1 MQPVLLLLC
10 RGFEVYEAAAF
21 HDVLGWSG
29 AEGGPEVPVVTVG
42 REPEVRGTFGLAV
55 KPDRLLA
62 DVDSADY
69 SALAV
74 PGGFE
79 DHGYYKDA
87 YSEPVAALIRSFAA
101 AEKPVASICI
111 GALPVAN
118 SGVLRGRRATTYHL
132 GGGRR
137 REQLAEFGAEVVD
150 ERVVRDGGIITSTS
164 PETAV
169 DVALAL
175 LADLTDAANAAMVR
189 RAMGFGE

>member
-1 MQPVLLLLC
+1 MDPVLLLLC

-29 AEGGPEVPVVTVG
+29 AEGGPEVPVVTAG
-42 REPEVRGTFGLAV
+42 CAPEVRSTFGLAV

-62 DVDSADY
+62 DVDPAGY

-87 YSEPVAALIRSFAA
+87 YSGPVADLIRAFAA
-101 AEKPVASICI
+101 AGKPIASICV

-118 SGVLRGRRATTYHL
+118 AGVLRGRRATTYHL

-137 REQLAEFGAEVVD
+137 LQLAELGAEVVD
-150 ERVVRDGGIITSTS
+150 LPVVRDGRIITSTS
-164 PETAV
+164 PATAM
-169 DVALAL
+169 DVAFAL
-175 LADLTDAANAAMVR
+175 LADLTDEANAAMVR
-189 RAMGFGE
+189 GKMGFGG